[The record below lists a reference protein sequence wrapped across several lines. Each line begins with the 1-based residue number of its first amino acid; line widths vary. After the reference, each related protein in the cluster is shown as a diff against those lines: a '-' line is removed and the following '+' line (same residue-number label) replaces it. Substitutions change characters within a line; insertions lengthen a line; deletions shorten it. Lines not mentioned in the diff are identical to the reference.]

1 MENLFWYYKQIMNVF
16 IRAICAMN
24 VFIGEMKN
32 IRLESWDGKLHL
44 SPLENIF
51 TIALINIH
59 YLSMLL
65 QQYIAGQSHASAQIT
80 LPNFLG

>member
-1 MENLFWYYKQIMNVF
+1 M
-16 IRAICAMN
+16 
-24 VFIGEMKN
+24 
-32 IRLESWDGKLHL
+32 HL

-51 TIALINIH
+51 TIALITIR